1 MSIQYYFKNNYYVES
16 KRNYLDDYSNI
27 VSKEIDM
34 TLSGRYLS
42 HYPILKFNY
51 SKLDRYPLH
60 IHISRLKNEIKK
72 VYNIIDNKSV
82 ILGAGSNGILQN
94 VVKMLFEPGD
104 NLVTPYLTFDQAEF
118 AVTSLGG
125 ITRRCY
131 MDKYDISLDNISSS
145 IDSKTKLVYI
155 CNPNNP
161 TGKII
166 SNEEIIDFAKL
177 NKDINII
184 IDESNIEF
192 SNQKSLLTNE
202 YPKNILVLKSFSKAY
217 GLANLRIGYMVCEN
231 DFADKYQKATT
242 VNEFSGVSC
251 EIALQV
257 LKSSVYLKNVKNV
270 KKQLKFINTNLNK
283 YGIKVISSN
292 SNTLLTETAFSK
304 EIYEELSNRNV
315 SVVPIIDQ
323 DNLLHFRIAIQDSK
337 TNKKFIKQIKEVFEK
352 NTCRR
357 K

>member
-1 MSIQYYFKNNYYVES
+1 MSIQSYFKNNYYIES

-27 VSKEIDM
+27 DSKEIDM

-60 IHISRLKNEIKK
+60 IHINRLKNEIKK
-72 VYNIIDNKSV
+72 VYNIIENKTV

-94 VVKMLFEPGD
+94 VLKTLFETGD

-125 ITRRCY
+125 ITKRCY
-131 MDKYDISLDNISSS
+131 MNKYDISLENIASS

-166 SNEEIIDFAKL
+166 SNDEIIDFANA
-177 NKDINII
+177 NKGINIVV
-184 IDESNIEF
+184 DESNIEF
-192 SNQKSLLTNE
+192 SNQKSLLTE
-202 YPKNILVLKSFSKAY
+202 VYPENIIILKSFSKAY

-231 DFADKYQKATT
+231 SFADEYKKKTT

-251 EIALQV
+251 EIALKV
-257 LKSSVYLKNVKNV
+257 FKSKQYLKNVKNV

-283 YGIKVISSN
+283 LGIKLIPSN
-292 SNTLLTETAFSK
+292 SNTLLTETTFSK
-304 EIYEELSNRNV
+304 NIYEELSNCNV

-337 TNKKFIKQIKEVFEK
+337 TNKKFIKKIREVFEK
-352 NTCRR
+352 
-357 K
+357 KYL

>member
-1 MSIQYYFKNNYYVES
+1 MSIQSYFKNNYYVES
-16 KRNYLDDYSNI
+16 KRNYLDDYSNV

-60 IHISRLKNEIKK
+60 IHINRLKNEIKK
-72 VYNIIDNKSV
+72 VYNIIDDRSV
-82 ILGAGSNGILQN
+82 VLGAGSNGILQN
-94 VVKMLFEPGD
+94 VVKTLFKPGD

-125 ITRRCY
+125 TTKRCY
-131 MDKYDISLDNISSS
+131 MNKYDISLDNIASS
-145 IDSKTKLVYI
+145 IDSKTKLIYI

-161 TGKII
+161 TGKIL
-166 SNEEIIDFAKL
+166 SNDEIIDFAKM
-177 NKDINII
+177 NKDIDII

-192 SNQKSLLTNE
+192 SSQKSLLTKE
-202 YPKNILVLKSFSKAY
+202 YPSNIIVLKSFSKAY
-217 GLANLRIGYMVCEN
+217 GLANLRIGYMICGN
-231 DFADKYQKATT
+231 DFAAEYQKRTT

-251 EIALQV
+251 EVALQV
-257 LKSSVYLKNVKNV
+257 FKSKVYLKNVRSV
-270 KKQLKFINTNLNK
+270 KRQIKFINTNLNK

-292 SNTLLTETAFSK
+292 SNTLLTETTFTEK
-304 EIYEELSNRNV
+304 VYEELSNNNV

-323 DNLLHFRIAIQDSK
+323 DDLLHFRIAIQDSK
-337 TNKKFIKQIKEVFEK
+337 TNKKFIKKIKEVFEK
-352 NTCRR
+352 EYL
-357 K
+357 